1 MNTEFD
7 ANKFIEEAAKS
18 LRDGKPL
25 SGENGVLTPMIKKI
39 IEKSLESEFDE
50 HMKHERNS
58 RTTDG
63 NYRNGTTKKTVKSQ
77 YGEFEIDTP
86 RDRNGDFEPQVVKKR
101 QIFLNDEVTDKIM
114 SLYGLGMSYKD
125 IQNHIKELY
134 TVDIPPSTMTSI
146 TNRILP
152 EIQEWQNRPLDSV
165 YPFIYMDAIH
175 YKIREDNKVVSK
187 AVYVVL
193 GINQD
198 GKKEILG
205 FYLNETEG
213 AKFWLQ
219 VLTDLSNRGV
229 NDILIA
235 CIDNLKGFSEAI
247 ESIYPNTDIQLC
259 VIHQIRNS
267 MKYVSYKDSKE
278 VLSDLKKIY
287 KALTL
292 DSATKSLEEFSK
304 KWSKRYPIVVKSW
317 NSNWDHLS
325 SYFKYP
331 DEIRKKIYTTN
342 IIESVNR
349 QLRKATKTKGSFT
362 SEDALKKL
370 LFLTINNISSK
381 WSQPF
386 SNWSLTISQLSIFF
400 EGRLD
405 LDLKY

>member
-7 ANKFIEEAAKS
+7 ANKFIEEAATS

-25 SGENGVLTPMIKKI
+25 SGENGVLAPMIKKI
-39 IEKSLESEFDE
+39 IEKALESEFEE
-50 HMKHERNS
+50 HMNHERNS

-77 YGEFEIDTP
+77 YGGIEIETP
-86 RDRNGDFEPQVVKKR
+86 RDRKGDFEPQIVKKR
-101 QIFLNDEVTDKIM
+101 QIFLNDEIAGKIM
-114 SLYGLGMSYKD
+114 SLYGLGMSYND

-134 TVDIPPSTMTSI
+134 MVDIPPSTMTSI
-146 TNRILP
+146 TNKILP

-187 AVYVVL
+187 AVYIVL

-219 VLTDLSNRGV
+219 ILTDLSNRGV

-259 VIHQIRNS
+259 VIHQVRNS

-292 DSATKSLEEFSK
+292 DSATKNLEEFSK
-304 KWSKRYPIVVKSW
+304 KWSKKYPIVVKSW

-386 SNWSLTISQLSIFF
+386 SHWSLTISQLSIFF